1 MSLLAKFIIFIIII
15 VFSVK
20 NLFAA
25 DIPII
30 VIAPSKKAQSISTV
44 GSTTTVFDES
54 SINNTNDFFLGDVLG
69 NRTTSFNF
77 FQTGGHGTN
86 SGIQLRGLPKRYT
99 TVYIDGVKM
108 SDPSSPSNDF
118 YFDHILK
125 NQISRVEILKGNQ
138 SSVYGSGAIG
148 GTINITTKKGKPGFQ
163 KDISY
168 NTASHGTHN
177 LAFSLSGADEKNDFY
192 FGLSTGRKLFPVLL
206 F

>member
-1 MSLLAKFIIFIIII
+1 M
-15 VFSVK
+15 
-20 NLFAA
+20 
-25 DIPII
+25 
-30 VIAPSKKAQSISTV
+30 PSKKVQSISTV
-44 GSTTTVFDES
+44 GSSVSVFDES
-54 SINNTNDFFLGDVLG
+54 YIEDTNDFFLGDILG
-69 NRTTSFNF
+69 DGTTSFNY

-86 SGIQLRGLPKRYT
+86 SGIQLRGLPKRYS

-125 NQISRVEILKGNQ
+125 SQISRVEILKGNQ

-148 GTINITTKKGKPGFQ
+148 GTINISTKKGKPGFQ

-192 FGLSTGRKLFPVLL
+192 FGLELSLIHI
-206 F
+206 